1 MTIKPYY
8 QSDRVT
14 LYHGDC
20 LAVLPTLGAGSVDA
34 VVTDPPYGMK
44 YVGHSGGGRT
54 CNSGKKFKRTSD
66 HIKATVFGDDKPF
79 DPLPWLSWPCVFSG
93 ANWFY
98 DRLPPGGSLHSWD
111 KRGEYKRCSFADAD
125 IIWCSRRVQTQT
137 FRLVWRGI
145 CRHAENLDK
154 IVHPTQKP
162 VALAEWM
169 IGLSGADCDATVLDP
184 FMGSGTTGVACVKT
198 GRRFIG
204 IELDEKY
211 CEIAAKRIQAAE
223 RESAERLVPA

>member
-20 LAVLPTLGAGSVDA
+20 LAILPTLGAGSVDA

-54 CNSGKKFKRTSD
+54 CHSGKKFNRTSD
-66 HIKATVFGDDKPF
+66 HIKATILGDDKPF
-79 DPLPWLSWPCVFSG
+79 DPLPWLLWPCVFSG

-111 KRGEYKRCSFADAD
+111 KRGEYKRFSFADAD
-125 IIWCSRRVQTQT
+125 IIWCSRRVKSQT

-145 CRHAENLDK
+145 CRHAENNNK

-162 VALAEWM
+162 VALTEWM
-169 IGLSGADCDATVLDP
+169 IGLSGVDSDATILDP
-184 FMGSGTTGVACVKT
+184 FMGSGTTGVACIKT

-204 IELDEKY
+204 IEIDEKY
-211 CEIAAKRIQAAE
+211 CEVAAKRIQDAE
-223 RESAERLVPA
+223 RESAESLVPA